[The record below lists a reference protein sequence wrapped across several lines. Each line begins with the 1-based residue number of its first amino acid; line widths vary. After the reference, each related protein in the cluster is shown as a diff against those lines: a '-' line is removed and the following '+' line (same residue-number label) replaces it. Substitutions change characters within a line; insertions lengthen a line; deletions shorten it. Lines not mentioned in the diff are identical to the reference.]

1 MTGAAGGALLG
12 ERAAAGTLLAE
23 RAAAGALLGERAAA
37 DVGAALDERAA
48 AAGALLTGALTTAAA
63 PASVSPSKTGT
74 ACQTALVRAD
84 FRAARTTSRSTFT
97 SMSRGCIL
105 SAGLVVNVPTSQS
118 SNRRTTE

>member
-1 MTGAAGGALLG
+1 MTGAEGGTLLG
-12 ERAAAGTLLAE
+12 GRAAGTLLAG
-23 RAAAGALLGERAAA
+23 RAAGGTLLGERAAA
-37 DVGAALDERAA
+37 DAGAALGERS
-48 AAGALLTGALTTAAA
+48 AAGAPLTGVLTVALAAGA
-63 PASVSPSKTGT
+63 ASSSKTGT

-84 FRAARTTSRSTFT
+84 FRAARTTSRNTFT